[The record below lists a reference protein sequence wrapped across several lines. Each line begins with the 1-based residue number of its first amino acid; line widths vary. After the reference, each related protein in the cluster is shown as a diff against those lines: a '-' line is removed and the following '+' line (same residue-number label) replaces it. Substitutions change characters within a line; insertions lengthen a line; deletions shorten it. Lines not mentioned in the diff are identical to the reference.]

1 MNSPDTEKN
10 LLHFLPSRRQ
20 LLRDIVVLVG
30 LACLLGP
37 LVGPLV
43 ISWINP
49 TQAWGG
55 GGQVGDFSLGSML
68 LWGLAFLMFEAFFY
82 VGWLMSRAR
91 RGWHERTVDD
101 WWNRQQ

>member
-1 MNSPDTEKN
+1 MKPADTKKSPMD
-10 LLHFLPSRRQ
+10 FLPNRKQ
-20 LLRDIVVLVG
+20 LLRDMLVLVG

-43 ISWINP
+43 VSWVNP
-49 TQAWGG
+49 TQAWGVG
-55 GGQVGDFSLGSML
+55 AVGDYSLGNVL
-68 LWGLAFLMFEAFFY
+68 LWGLAFVMFEAFFY

-91 RGWHERTVDD
+91 RGWNERTVDD

>member
-1 MNSPDTEKN
+1 MTSPDTEKSLMN
-10 LLHFLPSRRQ
+10 FLPNRRQ
-20 LLRDIVVLVG
+20 LLRDILLLVG
-30 LACLLGP
+30 MACLLGP

-43 ISWINP
+43 VSWINP

-55 GGQVGDFSLGSML
+55 GGQAGDYSPGSVL

-82 VGWLMSRAR
+82 VGWLMSRAS
-91 RGWHERTVDD
+91 RGQHERVTDD